1 MSSRAR
7 VAASAVLLLAAVTLT
22 LTVGSAAPAAAREPS
37 PPTNCSLDN
46 DRGAVARA
54 RCESGYGTFRAWA
67 RCSWSAGKVYGS
79 WMRPSKINS
88 SNAWCAP
95 AGVVMAYGIEKREG

>member
-7 VAASAVLLLAAVTLT
+7 VAASAVLLLAAVTTT
-22 LTVGSAAPAAAREPS
+22 LTVVSAAPADAREPS
-37 PPTNCSLDN
+37 PPTNCRVSS

-67 RCSWSAGKVYGS
+67 LCSHKAGKVYGS
-79 WMRPSKINS
+79 WMHPSKFNS

-95 AGVVMAYGIEKREG
+95 AGAVMAYGIEKREG

>member
-1 MSSRAR
+1 MASRVR
-7 VAASAVLLLAAVTLT
+7 VAVSAVLLLAAVTMT

-37 PPTNCSLDN
+37 LPTNCRVNN

-54 RCESGYGTFRAWA
+54 RCESGHGTFRAWA
-67 RCSWSAGKVYGS
+67 RCSWSAGKVYGA
-79 WMRPSKINS
+79 WMRPSKFQT